1 MIIPVNKPSGYT
13 SHDIVAGLRRAIGGK
28 VKIGHTGTL
37 DPMCTGVLPV
47 LTGNYTKL
55 SDYFPSNKAYI
66 CKICLGTVT
75 DTEDITGQI
84 LETSEKT
91 VSEDDFK
98 SVLYGFIGNIN
109 QVPPMYSSIKKNGV
123 PLYKL
128 ARKGVQIERE
138 PRTVTIYDIK
148 YNGSAEENNSY
159 YFTVYC
165 SAGTY
170 IRTICA
176 DIGKKLGCGACMGS
190 LQRIVSNGISI
201 DNCYD
206 YASLLVLAENGM
218 LDRIAIPFEKAF
230 SHLDRITIPENGKNY
245 YLNGGI
251 ISPERIK
258 GSELITECDYIACS
272 EDGTVLGLA
281 HANRELFVKS
291 LWNK

>member
-13 SHDIVAGLRRAIGGK
+13 SHDIVAGIRRAIGNK
-28 VKIGHTGTL
+28 TKIGHTGTL

-47 LTGNYTKL
+47 LTDNYTKL

-66 CKICLGTVT
+66 CKICLGIAT
-75 DTEDITGQI
+75 DTEDITG
-84 LETSEKT
+84 T
-91 VSEDDFK
+91 VLMECSSIISEDEFK
-98 SVLYGFIGNIN
+98 DVLAGFVGTIEQI
-109 QVPPMYSSIKKNGV
+109 PPMYSSVKKNGV

-128 ARKGVQIERE
+128 ARKGVEIERE
-138 PRTVTIYDIK
+138 PRTVTVYDIK
-148 YNGSAEENNSY
+148 YNGPADAKNSY
-159 YFTVYC
+159 FFTVYC

-190 LQRIVSNGISI
+190 LERIISNGIAI
-201 DNCYD
+201 EKCYD
-206 YASLLVLAENGM
+206 YESVLVLAENGM
-218 LDRIAIPFEKAF
+218 LDRVAIPFEKAF
-230 SHLDRITIPENGKNY
+230 AHLDRIIIPDNGKKY

-251 ISPERIK
+251 ISSDRIIGVEITPER
-258 GSELITECDYIACS
+258 DYLAYA

-281 HANRELFVKS
+281 RANEELFVKS

>member
-47 LTGNYTKL
+47 LTENYTKL

-66 CKICLGTVT
+66 CKICLGIVT

-84 LETSEKT
+84 FETSDK
-91 VSEDDFK
+91 VVPEDDFVA
-98 SVLYGFIGNIN
+98 VLNSFIGNID
-109 QVPPMYSSIKKNGV
+109 QIPPMYSSIKKNGV

-128 ARKGVQIERE
+128 ARKGMQIDRE
-138 PRTVTIYDIK
+138 PRKVTVYDIK
-148 YNGSAEENNSY
+148 YNGPAEDKNSY

-190 LQRIVSNGISI
+190 LKRIVSNGISI
-201 DNCYD
+201 ERCYD
-206 YASLLVLAENGM
+206 YGALLVLAENGM
-218 LDRIAIPFEKAF
+218 LGKVAIPFEEAF
-230 SHLDRITIPENGKNY
+230 SHLGKITIPESGRKY

-251 ISPERIK
+251 ISPERIT
-258 GSELITECDYIACS
+258 GSELTQENDYIACS
-272 EDGTVLGLA
+272 EDGSVLGLA
-281 HANRELFVKS
+281 RTNRELFVKS